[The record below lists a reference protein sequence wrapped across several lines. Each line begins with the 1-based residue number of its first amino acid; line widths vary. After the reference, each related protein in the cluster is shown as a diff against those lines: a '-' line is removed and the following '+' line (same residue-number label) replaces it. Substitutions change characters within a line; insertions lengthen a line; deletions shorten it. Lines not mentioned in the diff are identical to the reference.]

1 MTGSPRKCL
10 QVFIEDADTWDGGPL
25 YEAIVHMLAKRGVA
39 GATVWSGILGYGVSR
54 QFHRTG
60 LFGDQ
65 KPIIITAIDS
75 DETIRAVLPQLLSMV
90 KEGVVAVFDAEVFVK
105 SRKNRSSRRAL

>member
-10 QVFIEDADTWDGGPL
+10 QIFVEDTDTWDGRRL
-25 YEAIVHMLAKRGVA
+25 YEAIVHMLEKRGVA
-39 GATVWSGILGYGVSR
+39 GATVWNGIMGYGVSR

-60 LFGDQ
+60 LFGDE

-75 DETIRAVLPQLLSMV
+75 EETIRAVLPQLLSMV
-90 KEGVVAVFDAEVFVK
+90 KDGLVAIFDAEVFVK
-105 SRKNRSSRRAL
+105 SPKKRSS